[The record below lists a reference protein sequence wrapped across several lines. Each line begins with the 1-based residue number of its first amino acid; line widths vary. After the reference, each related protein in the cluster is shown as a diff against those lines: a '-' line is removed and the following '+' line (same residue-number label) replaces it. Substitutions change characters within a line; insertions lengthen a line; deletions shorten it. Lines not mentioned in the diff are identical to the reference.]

1 MISRGGGTR
10 KRRKAMG
17 KARARRV
24 CVLNRIRMR
33 PVMKMGRERM
43 WCSSDVKV

>member
-10 KRRKAMG
+10 KRRKVMG
-17 KARARRV
+17 KTRAWRV
-24 CVLNRIRMR
+24 CVLNMMRIS

-43 WCSSDVKV
+43 